1 MNELPDRLPRNYIIN
16 AIRAYD
22 DGFPH
27 LFKEARRY
35 EVEFEGRRYPS
46 KAIAG
51 IAATLMTGKTF
62 TPNDFSGGIKSK
74 CVRLLIEQGFH
85 IVQEKKGNAPVSDTL
100 FPDELAPQIDYVEGA
115 AMHVVVN
122 RYERDRNARQKA
134 LEHHGCQCKV
144 CGVDMSKIYGEIG
157 NGFIH
162 VHHLVP
168 LSAIK
173 ENYHLDPINDLIP
186 VCPNCHAML
195 HRQNPPLTPEEL
207 KQRMG

>member
-51 IAATLMTGKTF
+51 IAATLLTGKTF

-85 IVQEKKGNAPVSDTL
+85 IVQGKKEDAPVSDTL

-115 AMHVVVN
+115 AMQVVVN

-134 LEHHGCQCKV
+134 LEHQVISARCAELICQRFTERSATVLSMFTTWYRCRRLKRITIWIPL
-144 CGVDMSKIYGEIG
+144 MIL
-157 NGFIH
+157 F
-162 VHHLVP
+162 
-168 LSAIK
+168 LSARI
-173 ENYHLDPINDLIP
+173 
-186 VCPNCHAML
+186 AMRCCTDKIR
-195 HRQNPPLTPEEL
+195 H
-207 KQRMG
+207 

>member
-1 MNELPDRLPRNYIIN
+1 MNKLPDRLPRKYIIK
-16 AIRAYD
+16 AIRAYE
-22 DGFPH
+22 DGFLHP
-27 LFKEARRY
+27 FKEARRY
-35 EVEFEGRRYPS
+35 EVEFAGRCYPS

-51 IAATLMTGKTF
+51 IASTLMTGKTF

-85 IVQEKKGNAPVSDTL
+85 IVQEIKEDAPVSDTL
-100 FPDELAPQIDYVEGA
+100 FPDELTPQDDYVEGA
-115 AMHVVVN
+115 ATQVVVN

-134 LEHHGCQCKV
+134 LAHHGCQCKV
-144 CGVDMSKIYGEIG
+144 CGLDMSKIYGEIG

-162 VHHLVP
+162 IHHLIP

-173 ENYHLDPINDLIP
+173 EDYHLDPINDLIP

-195 HRQNPPLTPEEL
+195 HRHNPPLTPEEL
-207 KQRMG
+207 KHRMG

>member
-1 MNELPDRLPRNYIIN
+1 MNELPDRLPRKYIIK

-35 EVEFEGRRYPS
+35 EVVFDGRRYPS
-46 KAIAG
+46 KAIVG

-62 TPNDFSGGIKSK
+62 TPQDFSGAIKSK

-85 IVQEKKGNAPVSDTL
+85 IVQGEKGAATVSDTL
-100 FPDELAPQIDYVEGA
+100 FPDELTSQIDYVEGA
-115 AMHVVVN
+115 ATQVVVN

-134 LEHHGCQCKV
+134 LEYHGYQCKV
-144 CGVDMSKIYGEIG
+144 CGLDMSKVYGEIG
-157 NGFIH
+157 KGFIH
-162 VHHLVP
+162 IHHLVP

-173 ENYHLDPINDLIP
+173 EDYHLDPIDDLIP

-195 HRQNPPLTPEEL
+195 HRHNPPLTPEEL
-207 KQRMG
+207 KQRMS

>member
-85 IVQEKKGNAPVSDTL
+85 IVQGKKGDAPVSDTL
-100 FPDELAPQIDYVEGA
+100 FPDEIAPQIDYVEGA
-115 AMHVVVN
+115 AMQVVVN

-134 LEHHGCQCKV
+134 LEHHGYQCKV

-157 NGFIH
+157 NVLSMFTTWYRCRRLKRITIWIP
-162 VHHLVP
+162 LMILF
-168 LSAIK
+168 LSARI
-173 ENYHLDPINDLIP
+173 
-186 VCPNCHAML
+186 AMRCCTDKIR
-195 HRQNPPLTPEEL
+195 H
-207 KQRMG
+207 